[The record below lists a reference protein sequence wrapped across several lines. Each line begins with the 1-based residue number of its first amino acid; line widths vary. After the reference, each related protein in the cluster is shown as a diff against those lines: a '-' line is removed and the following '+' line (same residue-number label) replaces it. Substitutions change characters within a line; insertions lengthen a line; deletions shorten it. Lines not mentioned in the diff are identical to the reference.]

1 MTRRWAVLLSI
12 ALLASAVIGT
22 AQESGRGSTVLLR
35 DLDGSLVVSTAVAL
49 PGDTVAILNGAV
61 RVNGQPTAWRVD
73 RAGDWGPTVVSEG
86 TYFVAG
92 DPAKLQNSPES
103 WGLVP
108 QTRILGIVRLGV
120 VPK

>member
-1 MTRRWAVLLSI
+1 MSRSWSLLLGI
-12 ALLASAVIGT
+12 VLLASTVIGT

-35 DLDGSLVVSTAVAL
+35 GPDGSLVVSTAVAL
-49 PGDTVAILNGAV
+49 PGDTVAIVDGAV

-73 RAGDWGPTVVSEG
+73 GARNWGPTVVNEG

-92 DPAKLQNSPES
+92 DPAKLQNKPES
-103 WGLVP
+103 WGLVSL
-108 QTRILGIVRLGV
+108 TRIVGILRVGV

>member
-1 MTRRWAVLLSI
+1 MSRRWSLLLCI
-12 ALLASAVIGT
+12 ALLASTVIGT

-35 DLDGSLVVSTAVAL
+35 GPDGSLVVSTAVAL
-49 PGDTVAILNGAV
+49 PGDTVAIVDGAV

-73 RAGDWGPTVVSEG
+73 GAGHWGPTVVSEG
-86 TYFVAG
+86 TYFVVG

-108 QTRILGIVRLGV
+108 QTRILGILRVGV

>member
-1 MTRRWAVLLSI
+1 MSRRWSLLLCI
-12 ALLASAVIGT
+12 VLLASTVIGT
-22 AQESGRGSTVLLR
+22 AQESGRGSAVLLR
-35 DLDGSLVVSTAVAL
+35 GPDGSLVVSTTVAL
-49 PGDTVAILNGAV
+49 PGDTVLIVDGAV

-73 RAGDWGPTVVSEG
+73 GAGDWGPTVVREG

-108 QTRILGIVRLGV
+108 LTRIVGILRVGV